1 MFDQK
6 SFSLRLFDINK
17 LKLNK
22 YVNLSQLVSFF
33 DELNIQEYK
42 NKRSIGVLQRYVVV
56 RVKLVLVFFILLFFD
71 VLEFCQIYYLL
82 SLVFGLG

>member
-22 YVNLSQLVSFF
+22 YVNLSQFVSFF